1 MEFDRRDTH
10 EEDRD
15 VHPTNQDLHVIP
27 SPKINGNHVGAPR
40 QPAPDLSE
48 LEDIIPVNVGRLRLY
63 EVGKQIGSGK
73 FSVVFRA
80 RMADGRNVALK
91 KIQIFNIMDAK
102 SRNKCLREVH
112 MLQSISQH
120 ENLIEYLDA
129 FIEDNELMIVFE
141 WAENG
146 DLRRLLRKT
155 QTPFEERQ
163 VWNYFVQVAGAIS
176 HMHDQRMMHRDIKP
190 ANIFVASNNV
200 LKLGDLGLGRMLSND
215 SVEAFSK
222 VGTPLYMSPE
232 VLHGQGYDFKSD
244 MWSLGC
250 LLYELAT
257 LRSPFEAPNQ
267 TLYDIFK
274 RINSCDF
281 PPLPD
286 TLSQELRDLV
296 SRMLQSDPK
305 RRPTAA
311 EALAY
316 AQMAC
321 AALQGRP
328 SGLMLMQDL
337 LDKCK
342 LLDYQSVTGLP
353 LLTRCFFSGE
363 DITAATAAAASDIK
377 FPEFV
382 RMAVWLLQ
390 LNGCRVALPDGSPL
404 QLGPG
409 HPSEP
414 EALKHWTGPAAP
426 RVTLD
431 GVGLDVRDASAASAV
446 LFQVRVAH
454 HGHDSVARASL
465 RVLCVGACCVRGH
478 ARRCAEMRGAAV
490 HGASAWRK
498 RPREPGSSRPRLQ
511 ISVCPTRTRVPVAGS
526 RRRVY
531 GGTHTSR
538 LQRVSAVC
546 GGRAGVQASGAV
558 RLRLGLEPGEGG
570 LRRGRVRP
578 ARRARRRR
586 AAVCV

>member
-1 MEFDRRDTH
+1 
-10 EEDRD
+10 
-15 VHPTNQDLHVIP
+15 
-27 SPKINGNHVGAPR
+27 
-40 QPAPDLSE
+40 
-48 LEDIIPVNVGRLRLY
+48 
-63 EVGKQIGSGK
+63 
-73 FSVVFRA
+73 
-80 RMADGRNVALK
+80 
-91 KIQIFNIMDAK
+91 
-102 SRNKCLREVH
+102 

-286 TLSQELRDLV
+286 SLSQELRDLV

-321 AALQGRP
+321 SALQGRP
-328 SGLMLMQDL
+328 SGLMLMHDV

-342 LLDYQSVTGLP
+342 LLDYQSVPGLP
-353 LLTRCFFSGE
+353 LLSRCFFSGE
-363 DITAATAAAASDIK
+363 DVSAAAGAAAAGVK
-377 FPEFV
+377 FPAFV
-382 RMAVWLLQ
+382 RIAVWLLQ
-390 LNGCRVALPDGSPL
+390 LNGCRVALPDGSSL
-404 QLGPG
+404 ALGPG
-409 HPSEP
+409 AH
-414 EALKHWTGPAAP
+414 TGAEGFEDWSGPGGP
-426 RVTLD
+426 RVTVD
-431 GVGLDVRDASAASAV
+431 GVSVDARNASAASAV
-446 LFQVRVAH
+446 LLQVRFFITRLL
-454 HGHDSVARASL
+454 GKERQRASHEI
-465 RVLCVGACCVRGH
+465 R
-478 ARRCAEMRGAAV
+478 
-490 HGASAWRK
+490 
-498 RPREPGSSRPRLQ
+498 
-511 ISVCPTRTRVPVAGS
+511 GS
-526 RRRVY
+526 RCRCNP
-531 GGTHTSR
+531 SDFE
-538 LQRVSAVC
+538 VSA
-546 GGRAGVQASGAV
+546 
-558 RLRLGLEPGEGG
+558 
-570 LRRGRVRP
+570 
-578 ARRARRRR
+578 
-586 AAVCV
+586 CV

>member
-1 MEFDRRDTH
+1 
-10 EEDRD
+10 
-15 VHPTNQDLHVIP
+15 
-27 SPKINGNHVGAPR
+27 
-40 QPAPDLSE
+40 
-48 LEDIIPVNVGRLRLY
+48 
-63 EVGKQIGSGK
+63 
-73 FSVVFRA
+73 
-80 RMADGRNVALK
+80 
-91 KIQIFNIMDAK
+91 
-102 SRNKCLREVH
+102 

-163 VWNYFVQVAGAIS
+163 VWNYFVQVVGAIS
-176 HMHDQRMMHRDIKP
+176 HMHDQRMIHRDIKP
-190 ANIFVASNNV
+190 ANIFVAGNNV

-286 TLSQELRDLV
+286 ALSQELRDLV
-296 SRMLQSDPK
+296 ARMLQSDPK

-311 EALAY
+311 EALSY

-328 SGLMLMQDL
+328 SGLMLMHDV

-342 LLDYQSVTGLP
+342 LLNYEAVPGIP
-353 LLTRCFFSGE
+353 RLTRCFFSGE
-363 DITAATAAAASDIK
+363 DVTPAAGAEVARVKFAAFARVAA
-377 FPEFV
+377 
-382 RMAVWLLQ
+382 WLLQ
-390 LNGCRVALPDGSPL
+390 LNGCRLALPDGSPL
-404 QLGPG
+404 PLGVGGPLA
-409 HPSEP
+409 PD
-414 EALKHWTGPAAP
+414 ALEQWTDDGGPCFL
-426 RVTLD
+426 LD
-431 GVGLDVRDASAASAV
+431 GVAVDARNASAASAV
-446 LFQVRVAH
+446 LLQVP
-454 HGHDSVARASL
+454 
-465 RVLCVGACCVRGH
+465 
-478 ARRCAEMRGAAV
+478 CAA
-490 HGASAWRK
+490 
-498 RPREPGSSRPRLQ
+498 
-511 ISVCPTRTRVPVAGS
+511 
-526 RRRVY
+526 
-531 GGTHTSR
+531 
-538 LQRVSAVC
+538 
-546 GGRAGVQASGAV
+546 
-558 RLRLGLEPGEGG
+558 
-570 LRRGRVRP
+570 
-578 ARRARRRR
+578 
-586 AAVCV
+586 